1 MMWRKN
7 ESGPA
12 TQPAAPRFSSTDHLS
27 AEAVAAFVDHEL
39 SPSAE
44 RRAADHVAQCPEC
57 LADIVVQ
64 QRAAERLR
72 RSDGAEE
79 VHAPSSLVQRLA
91 GLREEDLPEPDGGRG
106 AGAAA
111 ASAAPAGPLSAPR
124 RAISKVEAA
133 LRALRGRG

>member
-1 MMWRKN
+1 MMSRKN
-7 ESGPA
+7 ESGSA

-44 RRAADHVAQCPEC
+44 RRAADHVALCPEC

-91 GLREEDLPEPDGGRG
+91 GLREDDLPEPDGGRG

-111 ASAAPAGPLSAPR
+111 ATGPLSAPR

-133 LRALRGRG
+133 LRALRGSG

>member
-1 MMWRKN
+1 MMSRN
-7 ESGPA
+7 YESGPA

-44 RRAADHVAQCPEC
+44 RRAADHVALCPEC

-72 RSDGAEE
+72 RSDGANE
-79 VHAPSSLVQRLA
+79 VHAPSSLVRRLA

-111 ASAAPAGPLSAPR
+111 ATGPLSAPR